1 MIHVLAHGAGGS
13 ADAFTTAMLLLAG
26 FVGWVAV
33 QRLRGRGYE
42 RVSRPLAGALA
53 GAAAGCLVLAF
64 INPWFSKVPAA
75 VRPSTTARLQIVSP
89 TPDEVFHGD
98 PAIVELRV
106 ELTGARLVPFTSAK
120 LVPNA
125 GHLHV
130 FLDSR
135 LITMT
140 QGLSQPV
147 SVPPGQHRLAVELVA
162 VDHAPFSPDM
172 FEQVS
177 FIVRGRGCS
186 RRLGALFGGDGSE
199 D

>member
-1 MIHVLAHGAGGS
+1 VIRLLAHGTGGS

-42 RVSRPLAGALA
+42 RVSRPMAGAMA

-64 INPWFSKVPAA
+64 INPWFSKVPAS
-75 VRPSTTARLQIVSP
+75 VRPSTTARVQILSP
-89 TPDEVFHGD
+89 TPDEVFHGN
-98 PAIVELRV
+98 PATVDLQVR
-106 ELTGARLVPFTSAK
+106 LTGGRLVPFTSTK

-135 LITMT
+135 LVTMT

-147 SVPPGQHRLAVELVA
+147 SVAPGAHRLAVEFVA
-162 VDHAPFSPDM
+162 VDHAPFNPDV

-177 FIVRGRGCS
+177 FIVRG
-186 RRLGALFGGDGSE
+186 
-199 D
+199 